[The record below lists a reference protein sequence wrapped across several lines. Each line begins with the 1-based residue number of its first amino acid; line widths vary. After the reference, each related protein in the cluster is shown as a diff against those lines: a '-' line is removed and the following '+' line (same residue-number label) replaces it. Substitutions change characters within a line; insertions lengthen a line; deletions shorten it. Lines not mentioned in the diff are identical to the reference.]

1 VPEFLYPQY
10 DLRVISPAKLT
21 DFEVELHCY
30 KTGHPPEK
38 GGLGCAGHFR
48 KIVETCW
55 PVSKDS
61 PKQFIWHPWAE
72 KMNTVCH
79 EHPLTKAAYPH
90 VAVSGCGS
98 SGKTDFGAVYGL
110 VNWMCDP
117 INTLVLVTSTD
128 LKASRKRIWGS
139 VVQYYQPLTSALP
152 AKLVDSMGIL
162 RTDDGS
168 GIFNDKS
175 GIALIAGEK
184 KKEKEAIG
192 KLIGSKN
199 KRVILIADELCELT
213 EAILDAAFSNLTTNP
228 FFQMLAF
235 ANFKSRYD
243 PFGLFSEPVG
253 GWDSV
258 TVENEEWETKRGWC
272 LHFDGMKSPNVIGGK
287 DEWPIYGSKQ
297 LTAHKKDLGPDSALF
312 WRMCRSFE
320 PPVGVD
326 NVIYDESMLA
336 AGRAMEEPIWMG
348 DVIKLAGADPSFSNG
363 GDRFVLLLA
372 KMGMD
377 NAGVMTLFFDRI
389 HLLYEDVAIAK
400 QRTRAFQMSD
410 KVKELCIPYGVE
422 PAHFGIDV
430 TGTQGAQADVIAE
443 EWGTDI
449 YRVDFSGAATDR
461 IVSANNPKTGKEQY
475 WNRVSELWYAGVE
488 FLKTRQMKGIKPE
501 HARELKARKFEGI
514 KGADGLRIRVEA
526 KPDMK
531 LRLGFSPDIADAG
544 FVVLDLAR
552 NLGFMAK
559 SAAPAATGNSWK
571 KKAQELDEVYH
582 QPDSQADP
590 FAGLLA

>member
-1 VPEFLYPQY
+1 MPEFFYPQY
-10 DLRVISPAKLT
+10 DLTLRQPTKLT
-21 DFEVELHCY
+21 DFEVELYCY
-30 KTGHPPEK
+30 KTGRTPEN
-38 GGLGCAGHFR
+38 GGLGRAGHFR

-79 EHPLTKAAYPH
+79 EHPLTKAPYPH

-139 VVQYYQPLTSALP
+139 VVQYYQPLATALP

-168 GIFNDKS
+168 GVFNDKS

-243 PFGLFSEPVG
+243 PFGIFSEPIN

-258 TVENEEWETKRGWC
+258 SVENEEWETKRGWN

-297 LTAHKKDLGPDSALF
+297 LNAHKKDLGPDSALF

-320 PPVGVD
+320 PPVGLD
-326 NVIYDESMLA
+326 NVLYDDSMLTVA
-336 AGRAMEEPIWMG
+336 RATTE
-348 DVIKLAGADPSFSNG
+348 
-363 GDRFVLLLA
+363 
-372 KMGMD
+372 
-377 NAGVMTLFFDRI
+377 
-389 HLLYEDVAIAK
+389 
-400 QRTRAFQMSD
+400 
-410 KVKELCIPYGVE
+410 
-422 PAHFGIDV
+422 
-430 TGTQGAQADVIAE
+430 
-443 EWGTDI
+443 
-449 YRVDFSGAATDR
+449 
-461 IVSANNPKTGKEQY
+461 
-475 WNRVSELWYAGVE
+475 
-488 FLKTRQMKGIKPE
+488 
-501 HARELKARKFEGI
+501 
-514 KGADGLRIRVEA
+514 
-526 KPDMK
+526 
-531 LRLGFSPDIADAG
+531 
-544 FVVLDLAR
+544 
-552 NLGFMAK
+552 
-559 SAAPAATGNSWK
+559 
-571 KKAQELDEVYH
+571 
-582 QPDSQADP
+582 
-590 FAGLLA
+590 